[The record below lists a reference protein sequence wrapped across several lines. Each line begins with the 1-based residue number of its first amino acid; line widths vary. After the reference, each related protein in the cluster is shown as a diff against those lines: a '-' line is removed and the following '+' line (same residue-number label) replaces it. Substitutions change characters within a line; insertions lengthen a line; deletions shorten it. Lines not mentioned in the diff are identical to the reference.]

1 MFMMGTRTDLM
12 HRGLMSGCQ
21 GLVPRGEGRG
31 RGSSQSGRDKTRRS
45 HSVMPPS
52 SLWGINK
59 EEKKEALLRFSLPP
73 ENPFPLPLPWVP
85 SGLPLCLLC
94 FSLPFSLPP
103 FYRSF
108 FSALFSP
115 LSCVDIGDAFGRG
128 KGGGGK
134 DEEEGRLC
142 SPLSPRSSSSSSPL
156 ALPALPLK
164 LTNVCFLAVCEPFF
178 PRAQCTLE
186 IPPGTTTY
194 YTFRQA
200 KDEGESKGG
209 TDVSRRRRKS
219 AGLDIG
225 GSSFL
230 LLLLRPTLSRWE

>member
-1 MFMMGTRTDLM
+1 
-12 HRGLMSGCQ
+12 MSGCQ

-59 EEKKEALLRFSLPP
+59 EEKKRSSSGLLPP
-73 ENPFPLPLPWVP
+73 SREPFPPPTSLGPFWSATVSPLLLPT
-85 SGLPLCLLC
+85 LL
-94 FSLPFSLPP
+94 FAP

-142 SPLSPRSSSSSSPL
+142 SPLFPRSSSSSPL

-209 TDVSRRRRKS
+209 QMSR
-219 AGLDIG
+219 G
-225 GSSFL
+225 GGE
-230 LLLLRPTLSRWE
+230 RVRG